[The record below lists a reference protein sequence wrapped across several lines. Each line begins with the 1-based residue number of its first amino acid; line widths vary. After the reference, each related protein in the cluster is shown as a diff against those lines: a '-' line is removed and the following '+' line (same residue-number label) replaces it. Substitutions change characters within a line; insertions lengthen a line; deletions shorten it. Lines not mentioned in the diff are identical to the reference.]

1 MTTRLNIY
9 LIIGAF
15 FVILTWIFVGLFRD
29 DEFYEPNLFTKYRPT
44 LKVNFYSPIGMQDL
58 KVDDLLSDKKAE
70 EIAFQEFVMKRNIQ
84 NNNNP
89 SLWYL
94 PYILIQLTLSFFSF
108 GFLKMKLD
116 LVYKK
121 WQFFIHFAV
130 CFISTSFG
138 IGCILFLDNL
148 FFTVTGGFLILIIN
162 YRILVLLTRQ
172 KN

>member
-9 LIIGAF
+9 IIIGAF
-15 FVILTWIFVGLFRD
+15 FVILTWLFVGLFRD
-29 DEFYEPNLFTKYRPT
+29 DEFYEPDLFTKYRPT

-58 KVDDLLSDKKAE
+58 KVDDLSSEKKDE

-84 NNNNP
+84 NNSDP

-116 LVYKK
+116 LVFKK
-121 WQFFIHFAV
+121 WQFFVHFAV

-148 FFTVTGGFLILIIN
+148 FFAVIGGFLILIIN
-162 YRILVLLTRQ
+162 YWTLGLLTRQ